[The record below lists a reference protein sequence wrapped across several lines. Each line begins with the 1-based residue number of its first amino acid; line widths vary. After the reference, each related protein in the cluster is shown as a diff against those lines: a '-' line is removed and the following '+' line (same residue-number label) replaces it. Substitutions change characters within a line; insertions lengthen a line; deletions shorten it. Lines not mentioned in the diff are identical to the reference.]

1 MKLWQW
7 FIALFSCS
15 TKELADELHQM
26 DKEIDD
32 LYKPAR
38 NHKKWSLDETATLVM
53 KWQDNQSLA
62 YIAYTMDRTIPSI
75 KRKLND
81 LGYSIK
87 HDALRV
93 SKYDL
98 LANKSFE

>member
-7 FIALFSCS
+7 FIALFSRS

-26 DKEIDD
+26 DKEVEDI
-32 LYKPAR
+32 YKPVR
-38 NHKKWSLDETATLVM
+38 NHKKWTLDETSMLVM
-53 KWQDNQSLA
+53 KWQDNQSLE

-75 KRKLND
+75 KRKLCD
-81 LGYSIK
+81 LGYSTK
-87 HDALRV
+87 RDTPRV

-98 LANKSFE
+98 LANRSFE